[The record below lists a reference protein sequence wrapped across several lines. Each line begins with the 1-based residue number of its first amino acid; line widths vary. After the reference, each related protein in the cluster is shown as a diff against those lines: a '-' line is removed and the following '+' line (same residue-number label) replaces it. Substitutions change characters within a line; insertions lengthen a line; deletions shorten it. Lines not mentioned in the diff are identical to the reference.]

1 MYCRM
6 HSKFFEGVETISSE
20 QTFRKYEFIKDER
33 LGISLPKLY
42 SEWSELTEEERH
54 DMILTWEATRGHIPD
69 RIKELESLI
78 DEKQEEIFREE
89 DWERI
94 CSLFAEINDY
104 AGRIND
110 LNIWSRVQQDFDTA
124 DLADEHLN
132 REK

>member
-1 MYCRM
+1 
-6 HSKFFEGVETISSE
+6 
-20 QTFRKYEFIKDER
+20 
-33 LGISLPKLY
+33 
-42 SEWSELTEEERH
+42 
-54 DMILTWEATRGHIPD
+54 MILTWEAIRGHIPD

-78 DEKQEEIFREE
+78 DEKQEEVFREE